1 MEREKTDYAD
11 DYIELLRDQYE
22 KIDNEVWYEIID
34 KHKEYPEQDK
44 KAVENA
50 KVTITKNKELLKPK
64 TQEAER
70 LKADLTVVDRMYKAM
85 LRDVLSQ
92 PPNTSRKPRNSAT
105 ATIQSTETSTP
116 SRKKSRNKNRQS
128 KDSRTSAGPF

>member
-50 KVTITKNKELLKPK
+50 KVTITKNKELLNQKPK
-64 TQEAER
+64 KQNA
-70 LKADLTVVDRMYKAM
+70 
-85 LRDVLSQ
+85 
-92 PPNTSRKPRNSAT
+92 
-105 ATIQSTETSTP
+105 
-116 SRKKSRNKNRQS
+116 
-128 KDSRTSAGPF
+128 